1 MMSATRT
8 VFFAL
13 VVVLLAADSLQAQE
27 QLASARALYAA
38 AQYDQAL
45 EVLNRLSDGESSDPE
60 RQQIELYRT
69 LCLFAVGRRADAD
82 RAIESIISREPLYQ
96 PGSDLPPRAR
106 TAFSDAKKRLLPA
119 IVQQQYAE
127 AKSAFERS
135 EFQSAAA
142 AFRRVLDA
150 LDDPDMGAAGRQP
163 PLADLRTLAAGFHD
177 LSVKSIPPPPP
188 PPPPAPVAR
197 VETPVVS
204 PPRIFTGEEAGVRPP
219 VAISQ
224 ELPKYPGIV
233 PASGLKGTVEVVI
246 NEAGQVRSASMF
258 MPVQASVELT
268 GRFLFDASAFHKM
281 VLAAAS
287 RWRFEPATMNGVPV
301 PFRKRV
307 QILIAPPPR

>member
-150 LDDPDMGAAGRQP
+150 LDDPDMGAAGRLIQTP
-163 PLADLRTLAAGFHD
+163 RAAPCPRPAD
-177 LSVKSIPPPPP
+177 V
-188 PPPPAPVAR
+188 
-197 VETPVVS
+197 
-204 PPRIFTGEEAGVRPP
+204 
-219 VAISQ
+219 
-224 ELPKYPGIV
+224 
-233 PASGLKGTVEVVI
+233 
-246 NEAGQVRSASMF
+246 AGQSLRPGSS
-258 MPVQASVELT
+258 
-268 GRFLFDASAFHKM
+268 G
-281 VLAAAS
+281 AAARPEVGGCGLQRS
-287 RWRFEPATMNGVPV
+287 LGNIVAY
-301 PFRKRV
+301 RKRWLGGGKLKRQAKV
-307 QILIAPPPR
+307 FGRRGRPSSRDAC